1 MTAWI
6 IVLIVVIAALLAII
20 VGLMATMSNRRKKL
34 QERFGPEYDRLVA
47 QSESRRLAEAE
58 LTERERRV
66 KKLELRELSESARER
81 YLAEWAGVQERFVD
95 DPASAIA
102 EGQRLV
108 ETVLRERG
116 YPAAE
121 YHQTL
126 ADLSVEHA
134 QQLDHVRQAHEIS
147 TKAAAGE
154 ASTEELRIAM
164 LHYRE
169 LFSDLLGDPNATIS
183 PATAASAGPVVTQP
197 RDTAVTGL
205 DPVRVPPND
214 GGVIPEDDEAL
225 DENADADELRSGTG
239 RWGRR

>member
-1 MTAWI
+1 
-6 IVLIVVIAALLAII
+6 
-20 VGLMATMSNRRKKL
+20 
-34 QERFGPEYDRLVA
+34 
-47 QSESRRLAEAE
+47 
-58 LTERERRV
+58 
-66 KKLELRELSESARER
+66 
-81 YLAEWAGVQERFVD
+81 
-95 DPASAIA
+95 
-102 EGQRLV
+102 
-108 ETVLRERG
+108 LRERG

-147 TKAAAGE
+147 AKAAAGQ

-169 LFSDLLGDPNATIS
+169 LFSDLLGDQNATTS
-183 PATAASAGPVVTQP
+183 PAVAASEEPVLTQSP
-197 RDTAVTGL
+197 ETAVTDP

-214 GGVIPEDDEAL
+214 AVVIPEDDKAFDEDDAL
-225 DENADADELRSGTG
+225 DEDADAEELPSGTG